1 MMKKIIIRIISK
13 KLDGLDLI
21 EINNIYSNEVENGD
35 YISIMADSNV
45 METFPMKVS
54 NVSDLQILNRRDK

>member
-1 MMKKIIIRIISK
+1 MKKIIIRIISK